1 MFGKGSP
8 YSTEGICFLS
18 LPRNNLR
25 MLLLGNFTVKDQNL
39 LSKVVVKTNM
49 RWLIFKQFW
58 SGLNS
63 YFMKQLF
70 RTIQKNA

>member
-49 RWLIFKQFW
+49 R
-58 SGLNS
+58 
-63 YFMKQLF
+63 
-70 RTIQKNA
+70 